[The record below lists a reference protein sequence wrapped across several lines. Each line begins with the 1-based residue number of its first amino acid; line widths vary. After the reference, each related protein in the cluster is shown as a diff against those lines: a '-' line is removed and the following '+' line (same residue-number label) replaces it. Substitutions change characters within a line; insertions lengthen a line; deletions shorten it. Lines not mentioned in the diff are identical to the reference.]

1 MRKITYI
8 LTTSVLFFSCSDV
21 NNNISSFSYLPSES
35 EVILNIN
42 NLSNT
47 KEILSKNK
55 NLDNISSSKSKILK
69 QLNSLSNKNSNN
81 SGLLSLTPFGKNQIA
96 YTYIRETNT
105 QDSIYES
112 DVEKGKYQKNKIFID
127 TTWSKEV
134 YKTIIGNYTI
144 SSNQDIIL
152 ENIIRDHNKTN
163 KKIDSDFYKLLKAA
177 DKSDPFNTFTI
188 TKKSNLLENIL
199 NNLSFFP
206 GLYNSWVSYD
216 FKYSLEEVNMS
227 GATRINDSINSK
239 LSILKNIY
247 PSEILTDR
255 VIPNSFSSF
264 FSFTIDDSERFI
276 FNFKNYLKGND
287 LSTENINFDSLNL
300 INEINFVDDQ
310 EKFLILGINNIDQ
323 LENYFEL
330 TEIDNLYNIKKINI
344 DKDLEILLDNFDQE
358 ISTNFAT
365 LIDNLLIITESV
377 SQIKKIINSERINDN
392 LSSNSKYLSFK
403 NQKSKKYSFL
413 WVNNNN
419 SLGSIQKNS
428 DLIKSKVYPFIS
440 FSGVI
445 NQNIALLDFDY
456 SKAELSKESKDVF
469 TEFFLTFDN
478 EITTDPIWLINHTN
492 NQYDF
497 VFQDSK
503 NYLYYYSNKGN
514 LYWKKQIDEKII
526 GEIKQIDTYKNGR
539 LQISFRTENRFYVLD
554 RNGNEV
560 KELSFKIDS
569 GEINNP
575 VSIFD
580 YEKNRNY
587 RFVFTAENSITMFDS
602 KGKRVRGFK
611 PDIFDSTI
619 INSPNHIRIDGK
631 DFIIVQLENSDIKI
645 LDRRGRDRIK
655 IDEKIQFSKNPIF
668 SYLKTFATTDNQGN
682 LIQID
687 MDGKFMKKN
696 LNLAIDNLIDIKNDN
711 LVYISENNLSIK
723 GINVKLP
730 FGRYSKPK
738 IFNEFGNM
746 LIGITNLD
754 ESNIYLYKDNGEL
767 LDGFPLKGNSIIDLR
782 DSDKDDKIEILTR
795 LDKYS
800 IVSYELN

>member
-1 MRKITYI
+1 MRKIIYI
-8 LTTSVLFFSCSDV
+8 LTTSVLLFSCSEV
-21 NNNISSFSYLPSES
+21 TNNVSSFSYLPSES

-69 QLNSLSNKNSNN
+69 QLYSLSNKNSNN

-152 ENIIRDHNKTN
+152 ENIIRDQNKTN
-163 KKIDSDFYKLLKAA
+163 KKVDSDFYKLVKAA
-177 DKSDPFNTFTI
+177 DKNDPFNTFTI
-188 TKKSNLLENIL
+188 TKKSNLSENIL

-206 GLYNSWVSYD
+206 GLYDSWVSYD

-247 PSEILTDR
+247 PSEISTDR

-287 LSTENINFDSLNL
+287 LSTDNINFDSLNL

>member
-8 LTTSVLFFSCSDV
+8 LTISVLFFSCSDV

-152 ENIIRDHNKTN
+152 ENIIRDQNKTN
-163 KKIDSDFYKLLKAA
+163 KKVDSDFYKLVKAA
-177 DKSDPFNTFTI
+177 DKNDPFNTFTI
-188 TKKSNLLENIL
+188 TKKSNLSENIL

-206 GLYNSWVSYD
+206 NLYNSWIGYD

>member
-1 MRKITYI
+1 MKKITYI

-69 QLNSLSNKNSNN
+69 QLYSLSNKNSNN

-105 QDSIYES
+105 QDSISES

-127 TTWSKEV
+127 TTLSKEV

-163 KKIDSDFYKLLKAA
+163 KKIDSDFYKLVKAA

-206 GLYNSWVSYD
+206 GLYDSWISYD
-216 FKYSLEEVNMS
+216 FKYSLEEINMS

-247 PSEILTDR
+247 PSEISTDR

-287 LSTENINFDSLNL
+287 LSTDNINFDSLNL
-300 INEINFVDDQ
+300 INEINFVEDQ

-330 TEIDNLYNIKKINI
+330 TEIDNLNNIKKINI
-344 DKDLEILLDNFDQE
+344 DKDLEILVDNFDQE
-358 ISTNFAT
+358 ISTNYAT
-365 LIDNLLIITESV
+365 LIDNSLVITESV

-428 DLIKSKVYPFIS
+428 NLIESKVYPFIS
-440 FSGVI
+440 FSGVV
-445 NQNIALLDFDY
+445 NQNIVLLDFDY
-456 SKAELSKESKDVF
+456 SKSGETKETKDVY

-478 EITTDPIWLINHTN
+478 EIITDPIWLKNHTN

-497 VFQDSK
+497 IFQDSE

-514 LYWKKQIDEKII
+514 LYWKKKIDEKII
-526 GEIKQIDTYKNGR
+526 GQIKQIDTYKNGR
-539 LQISFRTENRFYVLD
+539 LQISFRTKNRFYVLD

-587 RFVFTAENSITMFDS
+587 RFVFTNDNTIKMFDS
-602 KGKRVRGFK
+602 RGKIVRGFN
-611 PDIFDSTI
+611 PDVFDSSI
-619 INSPNHIRIDGK
+619 INSPNHLRIDGK
-631 DFIIVQLENSDIKI
+631 DFIIVQLENNDLKI

-655 IDEKIQFSKNPIF
+655 IDEKIQFSQNPIF
-668 SYLKTFATTDNQGN
+668 SYLKTFTTTDNQGN

-687 MDGKFMKKN
+687 MDGKLSKKN
-696 LNLAIDNLIDIKNDN
+696 LNLSIDNLIDIENDN
-711 LVYISENNLSIK
+711 LVYLSENNLSIK
-723 GINVKLP
+723 GINVELP
-730 FGRYSKPK
+730 FGRYSRPK
-738 IFNEFGNM
+738 IFNESGNM

-767 LDGFPLKGNSIIDLR
+767 LDGFPLKGNSIIDVKN
-782 DSDKDDKIEILTR
+782 SDKDDKTEVLTT

-800 IVSYELN
+800 IVSYEIN

>member
-1 MRKITYI
+1 MRKIIYI
-8 LTTSVLFFSCSDV
+8 LTTSVLLFSCSEV
-21 NNNISSFSYLPSES
+21 TNNVSSFSYLPSES

-69 QLNSLSNKNSNN
+69 QLYSLSNKNSNN

-163 KKIDSDFYKLLKAA
+163 KKIDSDFYKLVKAA
-177 DKSDPFNTFTI
+177 DKNDPFNTFTI
-188 TKKSNLLENIL
+188 TKKSNLSENIL

-206 GLYNSWVSYD
+206 NLYNSWIGYD

-631 DFIIVQLENSDIKI
+631 DFIIVQLENNDLKI

>member
-8 LTTSVLFFSCSDV
+8 LTISVLFFSCSDL

-69 QLNSLSNKNSNN
+69 QLYSLSNKNSNN

-105 QDSIYES
+105 QDSISES

-127 TTWSKEV
+127 TTLSKEV

-144 SSNQDIIL
+144 SSSQDIIL

-163 KKIDSDFYKLLKAA
+163 KKIDSDFYKLVKAA

-206 GLYNSWVSYD
+206 GLYDSWVSYD

-239 LSILKNIY
+239 LSLLKNIY
-247 PSEILTDR
+247 PSEISTDR

-287 LSTENINFDSLNL
+287 LSTDNINFDSLNL
-300 INEINFVDDQ
+300 INEINFVEDQ

-330 TEIDNLYNIKKINI
+330 TEIDNLNNIKKINI
-344 DKDLEILLDNFDQE
+344 DKDLEILIDNFDQE
-358 ISTNFAT
+358 ISPNYAT
-365 LIDNLLIITESV
+365 LIDNSLVITESV

-428 DLIKSKVYPFIS
+428 NLIESKVYPFIS
-440 FSGVI
+440 FSGVV
-445 NQNIALLDFDY
+445 NQNIVLLDFDY
-456 SKAELSKESKDVF
+456 SKAGETKETKDVY

-478 EITTDPIWLINHTN
+478 EIITDPIWLKNHTN

-497 VFQDSK
+497 IFQDSE
-503 NYLYYYSNKGN
+503 NYLYYYSNNGN
-514 LYWKKQIDEKII
+514 LYWKK
-526 GEIKQIDTYKNGR
+526 
-539 LQISFRTENRFYVLD
+539 
-554 RNGNEV
+554 
-560 KELSFKIDS
+560 
-569 GEINNP
+569 
-575 VSIFD
+575 
-580 YEKNRNY
+580 
-587 RFVFTAENSITMFDS
+587 
-602 KGKRVRGFK
+602 
-611 PDIFDSTI
+611 
-619 INSPNHIRIDGK
+619 
-631 DFIIVQLENSDIKI
+631 
-645 LDRRGRDRIK
+645 K
-655 IDEKIQFSKNPIF
+655 IDEK
-668 SYLKTFATTDNQGN
+668 
-682 LIQID
+682 
-687 MDGKFMKKN
+687 
-696 LNLAIDNLIDIKNDN
+696 
-711 LVYISENNLSIK
+711 
-723 GINVKLP
+723 
-730 FGRYSKPK
+730 
-738 IFNEFGNM
+738 
-746 LIGITNLD
+746 
-754 ESNIYLYKDNGEL
+754 
-767 LDGFPLKGNSIIDLR
+767 
-782 DSDKDDKIEILTR
+782 
-795 LDKYS
+795 
-800 IVSYELN
+800 